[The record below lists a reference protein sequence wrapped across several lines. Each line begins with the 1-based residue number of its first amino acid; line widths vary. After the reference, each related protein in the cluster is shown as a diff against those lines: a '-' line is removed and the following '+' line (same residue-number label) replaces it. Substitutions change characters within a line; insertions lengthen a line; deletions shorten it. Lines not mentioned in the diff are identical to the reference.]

1 MSHEAVEDVAVFGKP
16 EASVQELVTALVV
29 RKEGFEVTED
39 DMKKLVND
47 KVDDH
52 KKIRGGVHFVK
63 KIPRNPQ
70 GKILRKSLVNLLQ

>member
-1 MSHEAVEDVAVFGKP
+1 MVRREGSEVTKEDV
-16 EASVQELVTALVV
+16 E
-29 RKEGFEVTED
+29 
-39 DMKKLVND
+39 KLVND

-63 KIPRNPQ
+63 KIPRNTQ